1 MPEAKAAY
9 TKLYNNNY
17 LTAEVYEGLYKIK
30 SVEKD
35 ATAIKTLEEGRAKF
49 PDDTNLLFAEIN
61 YYLEKNQLNV
71 LTDRLKKAIQKEPSN
86 TSLYVTTG
94 NVYDNLLQQAI
105 EKGETDKAKEY
116 EAEAINYYSQG
127 LQKDDKNFDAI
138 YSMGTLYY
146 NKAAVLSKELQ
157 KLDADYSKEGIRKYD
172 AKKAEVFAQ
181 FDNALP
187 YFQKAEA
194 LNPNDRNTLIA
205 LREIY
210 AKKDDLVIS
219 NEFKKRLE
227 NIDNKINNTSYFKK

>member
-1 MPEAKAAY
+1 MCM
-9 TKLYNNNY
+9 T
-17 LTAEVYEGLYKIK
+17 ICC
-30 SVEKD
+30 
-35 ATAIKTLEEGRAKF
+35 
-49 PDDTNLLFAEIN
+49 
-61 YYLEKNQLNV
+61 
-71 LTDRLKKAIQKEPSN
+71 
-86 TSLYVTTG
+86 
-94 NVYDNLLQQAI
+94 
-105 EKGETDKAKEY
+105 
-116 EAEAINYYSQG
+116 
-127 LQKDDKNFDAI
+127 
-138 YSMGTLYY
+138 
-146 NKAAVLSKELQ
+146 KELQ